1 MDPITIAGL
10 AGAGS
15 NIIGGLLG
23 RSGQNSANAANLA
36 LARENRAWQER
47 MSNTANQRAAADLKK
62 AGLNRIL
69 AIGRPSSTPAGNIAT
84 MQNVQK
90 PMQEGMAAAAQTALQ
105 ASLMRAQIK
114 NIEAQTDKTEAQTEV
129 ITPGATLG
137 RAIGGVM
144 NTAQEA
150 VSPRNIDYGSMWET
164 TKDIASKNIDK
175 IAQSVGL
182 MGGET
187 ARTRLIKTM
196 DMMDIP
202 NYNKMSRQQKLQW
215 ALDNPEKI
223 KRYLERQKQ

>member
-10 AGAGS
+10 AGAGG

-90 PMQEGMAAAAQTALQ
+90 PMQEGIAAAAQTALQ

-114 NIEAQTDKTEAQTEV
+114 NIEAQTERTEAQTDV

-137 RAIGGVM
+137 RGVGGAI
-144 NTAQEA
+144 NTARQSL
-150 VSPRNIDYGSMWET
+150 SPEEIDYPSIWDT
-164 TKDIASKNIDK
+164 TKDIASQNIDK

-187 ARTRLIKTM
+187 SRTRLIKTM
-196 DMMDIP
+196 DQIDIP
-202 NYNKMSRQQKLQW
+202 GYDKMTRQKKLQW
-215 ALDNPEKI
+215 ARDNQIRI
-223 KRYLERQKQ
+223 KRFLERQKQ

>member
-10 AGAGS
+10 AGAGG

-90 PMQEGMAAAAQTALQ
+90 PMQEGIAAASQTALQ
-105 ASLMRAQIK
+105 AALLKAQID
-114 NIEAQTDKTEAQTEV
+114 NIEAQTENTNAKTDV

-137 RAIGGVM
+137 RTVGGAI
-144 NTAQEA
+144 NTAKQALSPQEM
-150 VSPRNIDYGSMWET
+150 DYPSMW
-164 TKDIASKNIDK
+164 
-175 IAQSVGL
+175 
-182 MGGET
+182 
-187 ARTRLIKTM
+187 
-196 DMMDIP
+196 
-202 NYNKMSRQQKLQW
+202 
-215 ALDNPEKI
+215 
-223 KRYLERQKQ
+223 